1 MQRITAFI
9 AKETSGVSFKTNK
22 YTLDRGV
29 QSIIDYDDA
38 ENNPLKRSGETPNQK
53 GTINLT
59 NHANVLKGKAP
70 LFRYFL
76 DGSRRT
82 YKVDDIIYNNKV
94 FPVIA
99 GQIGVGCCQRIQ
111 RQIKRYSIENEK
123 IHVIVL
129 PETSDKDG
137 YKDNYFESLRK
148 KICAMEVLK
157 KRNIV
162 IHKVLYYKESKKDDE
177 KYDDLGVAKIQ
188 DEMIEMEKKAVAEL
202 AKGDKLDNNAYLLK
216 DGSLE
221 YKIMGTGNYKDIAII
236 KTNYRWVVGASKSFN
251 PEKCKDIQGNVNA
264 SGLAKLPLYHRTPA
278 CLYESKISGSV
289 KFAIWYVR
297 IREAK
302 YSYSPFD
309 GILKLEK
316 ILITADEEEKG
327 LETEELNHIT
337 ANIINERNPVAYG
350 SDTRWAN
357 HLYPVFLTE
366 TFIKSKYLSSEYF
379 LNLF

>member
-9 AKETSGVSFKTNK
+9 ADETSGSSFKTTK
-22 YTLDRGV
+22 YTLDTRI
-29 QSIIDYDDA
+29 QAIIDYDDA
-38 ENNPLKRSGETPNQK
+38 EDNPLKRFGEKTHQK
-53 GTINLT
+53 GNIDLT
-59 NHANVLKGKAP
+59 NYANALKGKEP

-94 FPVIA
+94 FPVIS
-99 GQIGVGCCQRIQ
+99 GQIGVGCCQRID
-111 RQIKRYSIENEK
+111 RQIEKYIIEKSN
-123 IHVIVL
+123 VIVL

-137 YKDNYFESLRK
+137 YRDNYFEILRK
-148 KICAMEVLK
+148 KICEMELLK

-162 IHKVLYYKESKKDDE
+162 IDRVLYYKESKKGDE
-177 KYDDLGVAKIQ
+177 KYDDFGVAKIQ
-188 DEMIEMEKKAVAEL
+188 DEMIEKEKKVVADL
-202 AKGDKLDNNAYLLK
+202 AGDDKLDHDAYLLK

-221 YKIMGTGNYKDIAII
+221 YKKMAVGNYKDLSII
-236 KTNYRWVVGASKSFN
+236 RNNYRWVVGASKSFN
-251 PEKCKDIQGNVNA
+251 PEKCKDLQGNVNA
-264 SGLAKLPLYHRTPA
+264 SGLAKLPVYHRTPA
-278 CLYESKISGSV
+278 YLYESEISGGV

-297 IREAK
+297 IRDAK

-316 ILITADEEEKG
+316 ILITNDEEERG
-327 LETEELNHIT
+327 LETVELNHIT
-337 ANIINERNPVAYG
+337 ANIINERNPTAYG
-350 SDTRWAN
+350 NDTRWAN
-357 HLYPVFLTE
+357 HLYPIFLTE